1 MMVYEDE
8 IEMYNVYNNDD
19 DMVYVVENDIEMM
32 MKDDQAMEVDIVL
45 ILFVVDPIINDEMVV
60 NALIQTKN
68 YPLKLALKNFE
79 I

>member
-8 IEMYNVYNNDD
+8 IVMYNVHNNYD